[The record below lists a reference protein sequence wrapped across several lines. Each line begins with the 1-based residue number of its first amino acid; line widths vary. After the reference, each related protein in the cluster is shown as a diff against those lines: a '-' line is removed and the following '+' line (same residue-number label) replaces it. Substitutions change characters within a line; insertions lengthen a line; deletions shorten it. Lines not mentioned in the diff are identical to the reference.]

1 MVEQIPKV
9 SVSIITYNHRHYIG
23 RAIESVLKQ
32 QVDFAYE
39 IIIRDDCS
47 TDGTQEI
54 VKDYQWRYLDRI
66 QTIFHP
72 TRYDG
77 IC

>member
-1 MVEQIPKV
+1 MVEQVPKV
-9 SVSIITYNHRHYIG
+9 SVSIITYNHRRYIG

-39 IIIRDDCS
+39 IIIGDDYS

-54 VKDYQWRYLDRI
+54 VKDYQRRYPDRI
-66 QTIFHP
+66 QTILHP

-77 IC
+77 VC